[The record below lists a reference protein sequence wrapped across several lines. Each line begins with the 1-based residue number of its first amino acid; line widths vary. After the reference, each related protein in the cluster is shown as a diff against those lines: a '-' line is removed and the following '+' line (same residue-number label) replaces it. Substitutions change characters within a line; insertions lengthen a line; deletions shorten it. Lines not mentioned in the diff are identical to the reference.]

1 MAEQKPDWYWEK
13 GLHDADIKS
22 VSLCSLDYD
31 VRQAAPIRNYLLV
44 ELNPRNAMFDT
55 GVYAIRFCN
64 AAVTAGST
72 DVAVTWWIDDELS
85 YDGKKYTLTVRVGSR
100 KKNGFFTVKFEYA
113 AVSRSR

>member
-64 AAVTAGST
+64 AAVTADST
-72 DVAVTWWIDDELS
+72 DVVP
-85 YDGKKYTLTVRVGSR
+85 GHGGSTMSCR
-100 KKNGFFTVKFEYA
+100 TTERNI
-113 AVSRSR
+113 R

>member
-72 DVAVTWWIDDELS
+72 DVVP
-85 YDGKKYTLTVRVGSR
+85 GHGGSTMSCR
-100 KKNGFFTVKFEYA
+100 TTERNI
-113 AVSRSR
+113 R